1 MDTISLSPYFP
12 DSSVVNS
19 LRPFFSLSEMW
30 SIDFHNLLSQVED
43 KGEYFELRIM
53 NRLFQ
58 IDKITGG
65 VTEVE
70 K

>member
-1 MDTISLSPYFP
+1 MDTISLSPYYP
-12 DSSVVNS
+12 DSRVVNE
-19 LRPFFSLSEMW
+19 LRSFFSLTEMW
-30 SIDFHNLLSQVED
+30 KIDFYNLLSQAED

-65 VTEVE
+65 VVEV
-70 K
+70 KK

>member
-1 MDTISLSPYFP
+1 MDTISLSPYYP

-30 SIDFHNLLSQVED
+30 TIDFYNLLSQAED
-43 KGEYFELRIM
+43 KGEFFELRIM
-53 NRLFQ
+53 NRLFR
-58 IDKITGG
+58 IDKVTGG

-70 K
+70 M

>member
-1 MDTISLSPYFP
+1 MDTISLSPYYP

-30 SIDFHNLLSQVED
+30 NIDFHNLLSQAED

-53 NRLFQ
+53 NRLFR

>member
-1 MDTISLSPYFP
+1 MDTISLSPYYP

-19 LRPFFSLSEMW
+19 LRCFFSLSEMW
-30 SIDFHNLLSQVED
+30 TIDFHNLLSQAEG

>member
-1 MDTISLSPYFP
+1 MDTISLSPYFT

>member
-1 MDTISLSPYFP
+1 MDTISLSPYFT

-19 LRPFFSLSEMW
+19 LRSFFSLTEMW
-30 SIDFHNLLSQVED
+30 KIDFYNLLSQAED
-43 KGEYFELRIM
+43 KGDYFELRIM
-53 NRLFQ
+53 GRLFR

>member
-30 SIDFHNLLSQVED
+30 TIDFHNLLSQVED

-70 K
+70 

>member
-1 MDTISLSPYFP
+1 MDTISLSPYFT

-19 LRPFFSLSEMW
+19 LRSFFSLTEMW
-30 SIDFHNLLSQVED
+30 KIDFYNLLSQAED

-70 K
+70 M